1 MEVKVVD
8 EIIEKVKAEK
18 RKHLME
24 HEAKQVCSAY
34 GIPVT
39 RFRVA
44 KNVEEAIKFAKEIG
58 YPVVFK
64 IISPDIIHKT
74 DVGGVILNIRKDGEA
89 VKAYNKIIENVKKKA
104 PHADVYGIFVQ
115 EMAPEGTEVIVGALK
130 DSQFGPTLMFGLG
143 GIFVEILKDVTFR
156 IAPLSREEAEEMI
169 REIRGYPLLKGYR
182 GKPPSDEEAIIDII
196 LKVSKLVTDYQQ
208 ISQLDLNPIFV
219 YEKGAKVIDA
229 RIILE

>member
-1 MEVKVVD
+1 MEIVD
-8 EIIEKVKAEK
+8 EIIEKVRTEN
-18 RKHLME
+18 RKYLME
-24 HEAKQVCSAY
+24 HEAKKICEAY
-34 GIPVT
+34 GIPIT
-39 RFRVA
+39 KFKVA
-44 KNVEEAIKFAKEIG
+44 KNIKEAIKFANEIG

-74 DVGGVILNIRKDGEA
+74 DVGGVILDIKNDEEA
-89 VKAYNKIIENVKKKA
+89 EKAYKQIIKNVKKKA
-104 PHADVYGIFVQ
+104 PNARIHGIFVQ

-130 DSQFGPTLMFGLG
+130 DPQFGPTLMFGLG

-156 IAPLSREEAEEMI
+156 IAPLTKDEAKEMI
-169 REIRGYPLLKGYR
+169 KEIRGYPLLKGYR
-182 GKPPSDEEAIIDII
+182 GKPPADEEAIIDII
-196 LKVSKLVTDYQQ
+196 LKVSKLVMDYQQ

>member
-1 MEVKVVD
+1 MKIVD
-8 EIIEKVKAEK
+8 EIIEKVKAEN
-18 RKHLME
+18 RKYLME
-24 HEAKQVCSAY
+24 HEAKKICAAY

-44 KNVEEAIKFAKEIG
+44 KNIEEAVKFAGEIG

-74 DVGGVILNIRKDGEA
+74 DVGGVILNIKNEEEA
-89 VKAYNKIIENVKKKA
+89 VKAYNKIIENVKEKVPNA
-104 PHADVYGIFVQ
+104 RIHGIFVQ
-115 EMAPEGTEVIVGALK
+115 EMAPEGTEIIVGALK
-130 DSQFGPTLMFGLG
+130 DPQFGPTLMFGLG

-156 IAPLSREEAEEMI
+156 IAPLTRDEAKEMI
-169 REIRGYPLLKGYR
+169 REIKGYPLLKGYR
-182 GKPPSDEEAIIDII
+182 GKPSSDEEAIIDII